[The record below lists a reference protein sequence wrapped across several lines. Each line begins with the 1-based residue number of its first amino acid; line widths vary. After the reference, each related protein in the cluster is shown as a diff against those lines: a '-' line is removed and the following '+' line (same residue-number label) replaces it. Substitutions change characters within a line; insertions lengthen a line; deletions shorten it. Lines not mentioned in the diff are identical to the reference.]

1 MSPWTRAS
9 YLAVLIASVLLDAA
23 VLYFPLESAPRL
35 IIGLLLVPIIL
46 WAGIRFEVAT
56 MVSEQSR
63 WTSRGRVFR
72 DLRSQV
78 VVLLEHVRRLN
89 WIAVDAERGFRDR
102 DDAMREM
109 DEIEAHIR
117 GMISDV
123 REAAGRA
130 DSAPETTVIREPE
143 TTVIREP
150 ERTVIREPETV
161 G

>member
-1 MSPWTRAS
+1 M
-9 YLAVLIASVLLDAA
+9 I
-23 VLYFPLESAPRL
+23 
-35 IIGLLLVPIIL
+35 
-46 WAGIRFEVAT
+46 
-56 MVSEQSR
+56 SEQSL

-109 DEIEAHIR
+109 DEIEAEIR
-117 GMISDV
+117 GMISEV

-130 DSAPETTVIREPE
+130 NSAPETTVIREPESAVIREPE

-150 ERTVIREPETV
+150 ETV
-161 G
+161 